1 MDATKLLIQQHD
13 EVKQLFKECESLGE
27 QEFKRRSEIVG
38 QITQKLRLHTQIEE
52 EILYP
57 GVKSVDTELVLE
69 CFEEHHMVKI
79 LLEELEQT
87 QPSNERYMA
96 KLSVLQEMVEHHI
109 QEEEGTLFP
118 EIRES
123 CGVEKL
129 NEFGMKLQARF
140 NELQKGVA
148 TSR

>member
-79 LLEELEQT
+79 LLEEIEQT
-87 QPSNERYMA
+87 QPSNERYLA

-123 CGVEKL
+123 CGADKI
-129 NEFGMKLQARF
+129 NEFGMKLQERF

-148 TSR
+148 KSR

>member
-1 MDATKLLIQQHD
+1 MDATKLLIRQHD

-27 QEFKRRSEIVG
+27 SEFKRRSEIVE

-57 GVKSVDTELVLE
+57 AVKGVDTELVLE

-79 LLEELEQT
+79 LLEELENT
-87 QPSNERYMA
+87 PPSNERYLA

-109 QEEEGTLFP
+109 KEEEGTLFP
-118 EIRES
+118 EIRDK
-123 CGVEKL
+123 CGMEKIDA
-129 NEFGMKLQARF
+129 FGTQLQQRF
-140 NELQKGVA
+140 EELLKGVA
-148 TSR
+148 KSR